1 MIKWQLV
8 PIMFALS
15 LAACDVATDRY
26 ATLQDA
32 RADSLFQRGWLPD
45 ILPPSTHSIHTSND
59 LDLNLSSGE
68 FRFSSNEFSEFSAAL
83 HPYTTRRESPLKT
96 LDDDISRLTRQGYKP
111 YEYTTADT
119 VWVFLCNAEQ
129 GVCEYRM
136 WAHAASDV

>member
-8 PIMFALS
+8 PIVFALS
-15 LAACDVATDRY
+15 LVACDVATDRY

-45 ILPPSTHSIHTSND
+45 ILPPSSHSIHTSND

-68 FRFSSNEFSEFSAAL
+68 FHFSSSEFSEFSAAL
-83 HPYTTRRESPLKT
+83 HFYTGRKSPLRN
-96 LDDDISRLTRQGYKP
+96 LDDEVSRLARQGYKP
-111 YEYTTADT
+111 FEFTTADT
-119 VWVFLCNAEQ
+119 VWVFLCHAEQ